1 MATNDDVSELSFEDL
16 VEINSELVD
25 FVKQTKK
32 QNKELQ
38 GKLNRSELEVSMLR
52 DEKKI
57 PEEEL
62 EMTQESN
69 SNLTSQLSMIT
80 QELEI
85 QKNKTNDLSVEIVI

>member
-38 GKLNRSELEVSMLR
+38 GKLNRSELEISMLR

-57 PEEEL
+57 LEEEL

-85 QKNKTNDLSVEIVI
+85 QKNKNDDL